1 MGVEQYGH
9 SNTGLAAFDESAD
22 DLVCNLTL
30 VKNVRFERDRALSG
44 PDGIEQGRKCLF
56 SVEKDVNAV
65 VAEDGR
71 PCKGFQRSA
80 KRRIIDVHG
89 RHCERSRCRCTT
101 GKPGT
106 EKQDTHRLESRR

>member
-44 PDGIEQGRKCLF
+44 PDGNEQGRK
-56 SVEKDVNAV
+56 
-65 VAEDGR
+65 
-71 PCKGFQRSA
+71 
-80 KRRIIDVHG
+80 
-89 RHCERSRCRCTT
+89 
-101 GKPGT
+101 
-106 EKQDTHRLESRR
+106 